1 MDEENLVLRVKMAQQ
16 GDRNAWGE
24 VYRDLAPLVFRLC
37 RRVLPAR
44 EDAED
49 ATADIFLKVQVRLE
63 QYDATRPFKTWL
75 YRVAGNHCWDILRKR
90 RGKEGLETRELDEG
104 SLERAEP
111 DPCERML
118 AEQTKQELRNAIAQL
133 PDRARMVVAMRFFA
147 ELSYEE
153 ISETLGMTPSLVG
166 VTLLRARRH
175 LRRLLTE
182 KERS

>member
-1 MDEENLVLRVKMAQQ
+1 MDEESLTERVEQAQR
-16 GDRNAWGE
+16 GDRNAWGD
-24 VYRDLAPLVFRLC
+24 VYREVAPLVFRLC
-37 RRVLPAR
+37 RRILPTR

-63 QYDATRPFKTWL
+63 QYDSARPFKAWL

-90 RGKEGLETRELDEG
+90 RGKGALETRELDEG
-104 SLERAEP
+104 ALERAEP
-111 DPCERML
+111 DPCEQML
-118 AEQTKQELRNAIAQL
+118 EQQTRQEVRDAVAQL

-175 LRRLLTE
+175 LRRLLME
-182 KERS
+182 MESS